1 MNKDYLKKFY
11 GFSVEDFD
19 DFHKKAY
26 PHAHTRTHKSFMQS
40 LKRIEKI
47 YEKPLN
53 ELNLSYLDDPK
64 ETFNKFK
71 ETDFSHQTNI
81 TTFCMLLKML
91 KLLCVPVSE
100 YNKFQNILNLEA
112 KKNQIN
118 REEDLK
124 DKLGF
129 MPNFNDI
136 RDLLRQKIDDINQTT
151 SFNDVRNLLIL
162 SMMILS
168 VPLKL
173 LQYTKMTINFVN
185 SDSNYIKNFLL
196 EDINGNYFV
205 KSCDISIKIND
216 KHLIKLIKLWINEYN
231 QTKHFFIQTENSK
244 TGMNNKQIGLALTI
258 ASKQYI
264 GETLSNADIRSLY
277 MKNLMD
283 LDPSFKEKIQISAL
297 LGYKNNNTLELHK
310 V

>member
-1 MNKDYLKKFY
+1 MIN
-11 GFSVEDFD
+11 
-19 DFHKKAY
+19 
-26 PHAHTRTHKSFMQS
+26 
-40 LKRIEKI
+40 EKI
-47 YEKPLN
+47 NNIN
-53 ELNLSYLDDPK
+53 E
-64 ETFNKFK
+64 
-71 ETDFSHQTNI
+71 
-81 TTFCMLLKML
+81 
-91 KLLCVPVSE
+91 
-100 YNKFQNILNLEA
+100 
-112 KKNQIN
+112 
-118 REEDLK
+118 
-124 DKLGF
+124 
-129 MPNFNDI
+129 
-136 RDLLRQKIDDINQTT
+136 TT
-151 SFNDVRNLLIL
+151 SFSDVRNLLL
-162 SMMILS
+162 LTMKVLR

-173 LQYTKMTINFVN
+173 MQYTKMTIVFVN

-205 KSCDISIKIND
+205 KSGDISIKIND

-231 QTKHFFIQTENSK
+231 DTKHFFIQNENSK
-244 TGMNNKQIGLALTI
+244 TGMNNKQLGLALSI